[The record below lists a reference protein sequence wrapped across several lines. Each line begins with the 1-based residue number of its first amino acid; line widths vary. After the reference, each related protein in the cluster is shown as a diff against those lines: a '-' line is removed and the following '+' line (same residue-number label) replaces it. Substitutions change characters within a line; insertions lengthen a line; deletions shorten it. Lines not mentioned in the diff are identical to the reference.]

1 VVLCTSVSTA
11 RQGNHWT
18 TSHAYGHLS
27 KLQVIFNE
35 TNKNWFLYQQ
45 RNKYQRWPAP
55 KKAGV
60 R

>member
-1 VVLCTSVSTA
+1 M
-11 RQGNHWT
+11 
-18 TSHAYGHLS
+18 
-27 KLQVIFNE
+27 KLQVTVKNE